1 VTHVSPNRAGISLR
15 ELFADEARGGIPRE
29 LRATSCTSDWRFVRP
44 GDVFVAITE
53 AESDGHDHGIEAA
66 RRGAAAIICERPL
79 PEFTVPQCIVSDSR
93 AAYGRLCQ
101 ALAGSPSLN
110 SKVIGV
116 TGTHGKTTVSRLLTA
131 IFRQARQRAGTLDSF
146 GYWDGLD
153 DRAAFDASLAPPLLA
168 RSLAQ
173 MAAVGASH
181 AVVEM
186 SSRELSRQVLAGV
199 TLDAVC
205 ITNVSRNHLDWH
217 GSVENYREAKRQIFE
232 YLQPDGVA
240 VLNSDDPVSVRML
253 SELNFPALTY
263 GLEKPAEVT
272 AHVIE
277 QHVNEQIFLLNAG
290 DDSVGVRTAII
301 GDHHIYNC
309 LAAATTALAYGID
322 LTVIARGLESV
333 EMLPGRM
340 ERVACGQDYTVFVD
354 AADTS
359 ESLRACLQAARRV
372 TSGRVIC
379 AFGADP
385 ERESGDWPAMGRV
398 VGALADVAVVT
409 NNASD
414 TTSHRACI
422 ALHGGFADRRKA
434 RVIIQR
440 EEAIAWALR
449 AARAGDTV
457 VVAGVGERISCTP
470 HNDDPPVNDQAMI
483 RQILSGES
491 VTPAKQQMAA

>member
-1 VTHVSPNRAGISLR
+1 VTHISNNRAGVSLR
-15 ELFADEARGGIPRE
+15 ELFAHEAQGGILPE

-53 AESDGHDHGIEAA
+53 ADNDGHDYATQAA
-66 RRGAAAIICERPL
+66 RRGASAVICERPL
-79 PEFTVPQCIVSDSR
+79 PVFDMPQCVVADSR
-93 AAYGRLCQ
+93 AAYGQLCQ
-101 ALAGSPSLN
+101 ALAGNPSQY
-110 SKVIGV
+110 SKVVGV

-131 IFRQARQRAGTLDSF
+131 IFREAGHRTGTLDSF

-153 DRAAFDASLAPPLLA
+153 DRPALDAPLAPPLLA

-173 MAAVGASH
+173 MAAAGSSH
-181 AVVEM
+181 AVVEI
-186 SSRELSRQVLAGV
+186 SSRELSRQVLSGI

-217 GSVENYREAKRQIFE
+217 GSVENYRDAKRRIFD

-240 VLNSDDPVSVRML
+240 ILNADDPVSVRTL
-253 SELNFPALTY
+253 SEVNFPALTY
-263 GLEKPAEVT
+263 GLQKPAELT

-277 QHVNEQIFLLNAG
+277 QHVNEQIFVLNAG

-322 LTVIARGLESV
+322 LTAIARGLESV

-340 ERVACGQDYTVFVD
+340 ERVACGQNYTVFID

-372 TSGRVIC
+372 TQGRLIC
-379 AFGADP
+379 AFGADA
-385 ERESGDWPAMGRV
+385 ERESSDWPAMGRV
-398 VGALADVAVVT
+398 VGALSDLAAVT
-409 NNASD
+409 NNAPD
-414 TTSHRACI
+414 ATSHRACV

-434 RVIIQR
+434 RVILQR
-440 EEAIAWALR
+440 DEAIAWALR
-449 AARAGDTV
+449 EARAGDTV
-457 VVAGVGERISCTP
+457 VVAGMGERVSCSP
-470 HNDDPPVNDQAMI
+470 RDDDPPVNDQAMV
-483 RQILSGES
+483 RQVLSGQFA
-491 VTPAKQQMAA
+491 PAAKQIAA

>member
-1 VTHVSPNRAGISLR
+1 VTHVLPNRAGVSLR
-15 ELFADEARGGIPRE
+15 ELFAEEARAGIPRE

-44 GDVFVAITE
+44 GDVFVAVTE
-53 AESDGHDHGIEAA
+53 AESDGHDHATQAA
-66 RRGAAAIICERPL
+66 RRGAAAIVCERSL
-79 PEFTVPQCIVSDSR
+79 PVFSVPQCIVSDSR

-101 ALAGSPSLN
+101 ALVGDPSLH

-131 IFRQARQRAGTLDSF
+131 IFRQARRRAGTLDSF
-146 GYWDGLD
+146 GYYDGLD
-153 DRAAFDASLAPPLLA
+153 DRPAIDAPLAPPVLA

-173 MAAVGASH
+173 MAAAGASH
-181 AVVEM
+181 AVVEI
-186 SSRELSRQVLAGV
+186 SSHELSRQVLAGV

-217 GSVENYREAKRQIFE
+217 GSVANYRQAKRRVFD

-240 VLNSDDPVSVRML
+240 VLNADDPVSVRML
-253 SELNFPALTY
+253 GELNFPALTY

-290 DDSVGVRTAII
+290 DDSVGIRTAII

-322 LTVIARGLESV
+322 LTAIARGLESV

-340 ERVACGQDYTVFVD
+340 ERIACGQDYTVFVD

-372 TSGRVIC
+372 TPGRVIC
-379 AFGADP
+379 AFGADA

-398 VGALADVAVVT
+398 VGALADAAVVT
-409 NNASD
+409 NNAPD
-414 TTSHRACI
+414 TTSHRACV

-457 VVAGVGERISCTP
+457 VVAGMGESISCTP
-470 HNDDPPVNDQAMI
+470 HDDDPPVNDQAMI
-483 RQILSGES
+483 RQILSGEFA
-491 VTPAKQQMAA
+491 TPAKKQMAA